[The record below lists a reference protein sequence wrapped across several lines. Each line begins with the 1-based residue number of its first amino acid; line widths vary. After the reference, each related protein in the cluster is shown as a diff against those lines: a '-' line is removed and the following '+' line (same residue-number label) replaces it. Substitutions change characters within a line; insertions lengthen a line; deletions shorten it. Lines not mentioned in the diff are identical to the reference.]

1 MKILS
6 LLSPHLN
13 LVTGLGFLLVVMSL
27 GYLLNIKRT
36 AKIYEEEAKSA
47 FAFYMNSLFTLIFG
61 VFIIAVN
68 IPVDWKTWIV
78 QIFGWS
84 AILKGIYVFMTPERA
99 VKSLESPKDTWVIF
113 VSIFNL
119 ILGIVLLL

>member
-1 MKILS
+1 MEILS

-13 LVTGLGFLLVVMSL
+13 LVTGLGILLVVMSL
-27 GYLLNIKRT
+27 GYLLNRKRT
-36 AKIYEEEAKSA
+36 TKIYEEEAKSA

-61 VFIIAVN
+61 VFILAVN
-68 IPVDWKTWIV
+68 VPVDWKTWIV
-78 QIFGWS
+78 QVFGWF
-84 AILKGIYVFMTPERA
+84 AILKGVYVFITPERA
-99 VKSLESPKDTWVIF
+99 VKSLKKPKDTWVIF